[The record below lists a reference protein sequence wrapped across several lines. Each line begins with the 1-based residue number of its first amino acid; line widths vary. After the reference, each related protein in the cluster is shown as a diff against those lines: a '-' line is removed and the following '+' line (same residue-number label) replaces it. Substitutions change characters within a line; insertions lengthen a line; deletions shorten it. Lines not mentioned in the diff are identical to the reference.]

1 MPDTPATHAAQAIR
15 QMPWRIPLN
24 PDRPTEPLP
33 PEGVAAIHD
42 AAMRILEEIGIEFLN
57 AEARDY
63 LARRRLRAS
72 TGDNV
77 RMDRGF
83 VMEQV
88 AKAPRQFD
96 ITPRNPERRV
106 TMGGGH
112 MCFVN
117 VSSPPNAW
125 ISTAAAGSATSRV
138 PRPHQADA
146 VFQLHPCRGRLSGR
160 AGRHPRLGPPPRLPL

>member
-1 MPDTPATHAAQAIR
+1 MEERRSRRSGGRSGHQRDQSAHAIA

-24 PDRPTEPLP
+24 TDRPTEPLP

-63 LARRRLRAS
+63 LAAA
-72 TGDNV
+72 GCAVAGNNV
-77 RMDRGF
+77 RMDRAL
-83 VMEQV
+83 VMEMV
-88 AKAPRQFD
+88 AKAPRRFD

-112 MCFVN
+112 ICFVN
-117 VSSPPNAW
+117 VSSPPNVMD
-125 ISTAAAGSATSRV
+125 STAAAGSAISTVS
-138 PRPHQADA
+138 AI
-146 VFQLHPCRGRLSGR
+146 
-160 AGRHPRLGPPPRLPL
+160 